1 MGKFINDNTT
11 KFADARGNSIH
22 SGFIKNCLIGY
33 PCIVILAVD
42 YQVSGSNT
50 EYYYLGIYNFN
61 LGREAYFNLGYRDL
75 NVFCGKNNKK
85 LLLNAGDS
93 FTFYKLTK
101 E

>member
-1 MGKFINDNTT
+1 MLLYLNVIETDKNTGEKT
-11 KFADARGNSIH
+11 K
-22 SGFIKNCLIGY
+22 K
-33 PCIVILAVD
+33 
-42 YQVSGSNT
+42 
-50 EYYYLGIYNFN
+50 YYYLGIYNFN